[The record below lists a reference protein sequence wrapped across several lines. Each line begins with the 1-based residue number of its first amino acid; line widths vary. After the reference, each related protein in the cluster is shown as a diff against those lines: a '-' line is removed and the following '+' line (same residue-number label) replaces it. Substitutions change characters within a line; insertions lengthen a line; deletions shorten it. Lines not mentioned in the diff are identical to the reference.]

1 MLYSFIIFSSSES
14 MPASFKP
21 VFALGKYTLCPRSIR
36 AWWQYWSKVNWVNWK
51 KDYEFVKLSNQQVGK
66 ILGGHTQS
74 LYWRTLE
81 EIKNVIMTKSKADIK
96 SDVYTLNWLLSTD
109 DIEVFIICLHLV
121 ALQSALDYCTLY
133 PYNAHCK
140 MHQCIAHCSAWESG
154 KTAEQ
159 FCRDNFS
166 LSLTETF
173 QTLTALCL

>member
-36 AWWQYWSKVNWVNWK
+36 AWWQYWGQVNWVNWK
-51 KDYEFVKLSNQQVGK
+51 RGRGWICKTIKSTGRQFK

-96 SDVYTLNWLLSTD
+96 SDVYTLNWLLSSD

-140 MHQCIAHCSAWESG
+140 VHQYIAHC
-154 KTAEQ
+154 
-159 FCRDNFS
+159 
-166 LSLTETF
+166 
-173 QTLTALCL
+173 TLQCMGIG

>member
-1 MLYSFIIFSSSES
+1 MS
-14 MPASFKP
+14 ASFKA
-21 VFALGKYTLCPRSIR
+21 VFALGKYTLWPRSIR
-36 AWWQYWSKVNWVNWK
+36 AWWQNWIK
-51 KDYEFVKLSNQQVGK
+51 STESTEKEDYVWIRKTIKSTGRQFK

-74 LYWRTLE
+74 LYWRTLK
-81 EIKNVIMTKSKADIK
+81 EIKNVIMTKSKADIR

-121 ALQSALDYCTLY
+121 TLQSALDYCTLY
-133 PYNAHCK
+133 PYNAK
-140 MHQCIAHCSAWESG
+140 CINVLHIAYCSAWESG